1 MATEPDN
8 FVLIEPLEGTNQATV
23 AAVEIKMTLHP
34 KVEPVLQQCFLPDL
48 EPEISMGSRQLLESG
63 HRGSGKIEYQ
73 FRMILLRATLVEG
86 LFTPLPR
93 WPGYWNYLLN

>member
-1 MATEPDN
+1 MTTEPDN
-8 FVLIEPLEGTNQATV
+8 FVFIEPLAGTNQ
-23 AAVEIKMTLHP
+23 VEIKMTLHP

-48 EPEISMGSRQLLESG
+48 EPEISMGSRQILE
-63 HRGSGKIEYQ
+63 SGKIEYQ
-73 FRMILLRATLVEG
+73 FRMSLLRATLVEG